1 MGASGA
7 GQLEWTAQNADLLVL
22 SSATR
27 KNLFLGDPSKPI
39 SMDRFSFKE
48 ADHSKVNR
56 IGVWFG
62 TSIFSGAECV
72 YLSGRRSRDVVAPK
86 KDSKRKSRW

>member
-1 MGASGA
+1 
-7 GQLEWTAQNADLLVL
+7 
-22 SSATR
+22 
-27 KNLFLGDPSKPI
+27 
-39 SMDRFSFKE
+39 MDRFSFKE

-62 TSIFSGAECV
+62 TSIYSGAECL

-86 KDSKRKSRW
+86 IKKRLKKKKKK